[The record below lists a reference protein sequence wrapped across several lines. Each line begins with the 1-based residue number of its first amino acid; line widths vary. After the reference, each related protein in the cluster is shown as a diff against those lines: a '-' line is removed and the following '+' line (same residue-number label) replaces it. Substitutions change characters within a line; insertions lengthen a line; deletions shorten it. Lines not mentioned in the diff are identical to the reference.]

1 MAMPF
6 AEISAYKLSGVE
18 VKDKELGH
26 GSYATVLELDYMGIK
41 CAGKRVHHLF
51 LRDEEI
57 TTITQR
63 FAEEC
68 HLLSRIR
75 HPNIVQFLGVYFQEG
90 EIAPILVMEFLQCNL
105 TTCIEKHG
113 ILPDEITYSIL
124 HDIAVG
130 INYLH
135 HQVPP
140 IIHRDL
146 SSNNILLTQSMMAK
160 ISDLGVAKILNLS
173 QKLASRMTQNPGT
186 LAFMPP
192 EVLVANPKYDTSIDM
207 FSYGILIIHILSCKW
222 PEPQLP
228 QVKYEGEMLIP
239 LTEAERREELLQ
251 IIGNEH
257 PLMELI
263 HRCIHNH
270 AKHRAC
276 SNEIVKKMEQM
287 VSQFPPTFANRLEIY
302 LHIDSIKTQDEKDPV
317 GDDLKTKE
325 QELRDAIVKCDDEFQ
340 EIDLAHSTEVKELQ
354 DHIKI
359 FNEQKTE
366 LFNNHSKIL
375 EQLKVHKEL
384 LKQTIQSLQDIE
396 KDIQHTYEE
405 QLKLTGNSSR
415 MDEYKDENDK
425 HELKQTEK
433 EREQTME
440 HQISTISEQSEINAE
455 ETKENMQG
463 QQGAGAQEL
472 NHDTSSEGR
481 RTRSFHT
488 KRKSGDF
495 DSTAPLK
502 KLASTSEGF
511 NGSTKEELQS
521 ASKRKPLW
529 MIKTFNKAK
538 GLLASTSKQQ
548 VMCVTSSIIIM
559 VHIQHT
565 TIFNVHLYF
574 FADEI

>member
-1 MAMPF
+1 MAISF
-6 AEISAYKLSGVE
+6 AEIGTYKLSGVQ

-41 CAGKRVHHLF
+41 CAGKRVHHLL

-57 TTITQR
+57 TIVTQR

-90 EIAPILVMEFLQCNL
+90 EIAPILVMEFLQYNL
-105 TTCIEKHG
+105 TTCILKYG
-113 ILPDEITYSIL
+113 VLPNEITYSIL

-146 SSNNILLTQSMMAK
+146 SSNNILLTQNMTAK

-207 FSYGILIIHILSCKW
+207 FSYGILIIHVLSCKW

-228 QVKYEGEMLIP
+228 QVKYEGNELIP
-239 LTEAERREELLQ
+239 LTEAERREELLL
-251 IIGNEH
+251 IIGNDH

-270 AKHRAC
+270 AKWRA
-276 SNEIVKKMEQM
+276 SSDEMVKKLELL
-287 VSQFPPTFANRLEIY
+287 VSQSPPAFANRLEIHQY
-302 LHIDSIKTQDEKDPV
+302 IDSIKIQDDKDTV
-317 GDDLKTKE
+317 HVDDDLTTKE
-325 QELRDAIVKCDDEFQ
+325 QELRDEIIKRDDEFQ
-340 EIDLAHSTEVKELQ
+340 EIELAHASKVKELQ
-354 DHIKI
+354 DHIKDL
-359 FNEQKTE
+359 NEQKTE
-366 LFNNHSKIL
+366 LSSNHSKIL
-375 EQLKVHKEL
+375 EQLKVQKEL
-384 LKQTIQSLQDIE
+384 LVQAIHSLQDIE

-405 QLKLTGNSSR
+405 EMKLSSNTSR
-415 MDEYKDENDK
+415 MDKCKDEQDK

-433 EREQTME
+433 ERLQTVE
-440 HQISTISEQSEINAE
+440 RQISTSSEQSGIHIE
-455 ETKENMQG
+455 ETEENIQG
-463 QQGAGAQEL
+463 QQQVAGIQEL
-472 NHDTSSEGR
+472 NHEIFSEGKR
-481 RTRSFHT
+481 KRSFHT
-488 KRKSGDF
+488 KRRSGDF
-495 DSTAPLK
+495 ALVSPLK
-502 KLASTSEGF
+502 KSASSSEGF
-511 NGSTKEELQS
+511 NSSMREDESQS
-521 ASKRKPLW
+521 ATKRKPLW
-529 MIKTFNKAK
+529 MTNALSKAK
-538 GLLASTSKQQ
+538 GLLTSTSKQQ
-548 VMCVTSSIIIM
+548 VLCVITYTIGNYYS
-559 VHIQHT
+559 HIQCSD
-565 TIFNVHLYF
+565 I
-574 FADEI
+574 I

>member
-1 MAMPF
+1 MATSF
-6 AEISAYKLSGVE
+6 TEISAYKLSGVQ

-26 GSYATVLELDYMGIK
+26 GSYATVLELDYMGMK

-90 EIAPILVMEFLQCNL
+90 EMAPILVMEFLQCNL

-146 SSNNILLTQSMMAK
+146 SSNNILLTQNMTAK

-192 EVLVANPKYDTSIDM
+192 EVLVANPKYDRSIDV
-207 FSYGILIIHILSCKW
+207 FSYGILIIHMLSCKW

-228 QVKYEGEMLIP
+228 QVKYEGEKLIP

-251 IIGNEH
+251 IIGNDH

-263 HRCIHNH
+263 HRCIHNN
-270 AKHRAC
+270 AKQRAC
-276 SNEIVKKMEQM
+276 SNEMVKKMELL
-287 VSQFPPTFANRLEIY
+287 VSRFPPTFANRLEICRY
-302 LHIDSIKTQDEKDPV
+302 IDSIETHDENDTV
-317 GDDLKTKE
+317 HIDDDLKTRE
-325 QELRDAIVKCDDEFQ
+325 QEVQDEIITCDDKFQ
-340 EIDLAHSTEVKELQ
+340 EIEAAHATKVKELQ
-354 DHIKI
+354 DRIKDL
-359 FNEQKTE
+359 NKQKTE
-366 LFNNHSKIL
+366 LSNDHSKIL
-375 EQLKVHKEL
+375 EQLKAQKEL
-384 LKQTIQSLQDIE
+384 LVQAIQSLQDIE
-396 KDIQHTYEE
+396 KDIQHTYYE
-405 QLKLTGNSSR
+405 QLKLSSNSSR
-415 MDEYKDENDK
+415 MDKCKDKQENQ
-425 HELKQTEK
+425 EVKQTEK
-433 EREQTME
+433 EKLQAME
-440 HQISTISEQSEINAE
+440 RQNLSSTTSKQSGINIQ
-455 ETKENMQG
+455 ETKESIQG
-463 QQGAGAQEL
+463 QQEACIQEL
-472 NHDTSSEGR
+472 NHEMPSESK

-488 KRKSGDF
+488 KRRSGDF
-495 DSTAPLK
+495 DSVAPLK
-502 KLASTSEGF
+502 KSASTSEGF
-511 NGSTKEELQS
+511 NGSMKEDELQS
-521 ASKRKPLW
+521 GSKRKPLW
-529 MIKTFNKAK
+529 MTKTLSKAK
-538 GLLASTSKQQ
+538 DFLTSTSKQQ
-548 VMCVTSSIIIM
+548 VVCVIM
-559 VHIQHT
+559 YNYGNYNYTAIYINIT
-565 TIFNVHLYF
+565 
-574 FADEI
+574 

>member
-1 MAMPF
+1 MATSF
-6 AEISAYKLSGVE
+6 AEISAYKLSGVQ

-146 SSNNILLTQSMMAK
+146 SSNNILLTQNMTAK

-192 EVLVANPKYDTSIDM
+192 EVLVANPKYDRSIDV
-207 FSYGILIIHILSCKW
+207 FSYGILIIHMLSCKW

-228 QVKYEGEMLIP
+228 QVKYEGEKLIP

-251 IIGNEH
+251 IIGNDH

-270 AKHRAC
+270 AKQRAC
-276 SNEIVKKMEQM
+276 SNEIMKKMELL
-287 VSQFPPTFANRLEIY
+287 VSQFPPTFANRLEMCRY
-302 LHIDSIKTQDEKDPV
+302 IDSIKTYDQSDTVHVD
-317 GDDLKTKE
+317 DDLKTRE
-325 QELRDAIVKCDDEFQ
+325 QEVQDEIIKCDDEFQ
-340 EIDLAHSTEVKELQ
+340 EIEAAHATKVKELQ
-354 DHIKI
+354 DRIKI
-359 FNEQKTE
+359 LDKQKTE
-366 LFNNHSKIL
+366 LSNNHLKIL
-375 EQLKVHKEL
+375 EQLKAQKEL
-384 LKQTIQSLQDIE
+384 LVQAIQSLQDIE
-396 KDIQHTYEE
+396 KDIQHTCYE
-405 QLKLTGNSSR
+405 QLKLSSNSSG
-415 MDEYKDENDK
+415 MDKCKDKQESQ
-425 HELKQTEK
+425 EVKQTEK
-433 EREQTME
+433 EKLQSVECQNL
-440 HQISTISEQSEINAE
+440 ISSTSSKQSGINIE
-455 ETKENMQG
+455 ETKESIQG
-463 QQGAGAQEL
+463 QQGACIQEL
-472 NHDTSSEGR
+472 NHEMSSESK

-488 KRKSGDF
+488 KRRSGNF
-495 DSTAPLK
+495 DSVAPLK
-502 KLASTSEGF
+502 KSASTSEGF
-511 NGSTKEELQS
+511 NGSMKEEELQS
-521 ASKRKPLW
+521 GSKWKPLW
-529 MIKTFNKAK
+529 MTKTLSKAK
-538 GLLASTSKQQ
+538 DFLTSTSKQQ
-548 VMCVTSSIIIM
+548 VVCVIM
-559 VHIQHT
+559 YNYGNYNFVLLYSNIQ
-565 TIFNVHLYF
+565 
-574 FADEI
+574 

>member
-1 MAMPF
+1 MATSF
-6 AEISAYKLSGVE
+6 TEIGAYKLSGVQ

-41 CAGKRVHHLF
+41 CAGKRVHYLL

-57 TTITQR
+57 TTVTQR

-90 EIAPILVMEFLQCNL
+90 EIAPILVMEFLQYNL

-113 ILPDEITYSIL
+113 VLPNEITYSIL

-146 SSNNILLTQSMMAK
+146 SSNNILLTQNMTAK

-192 EVLVANPKYDTSIDM
+192 EVLVANPKYDTSIDV
-207 FSYGILIIHILSCKW
+207 FSYGILIIHMLSCKW

-228 QVKYEGEMLIP
+228 QVKYAGDTLIP

-251 IIGNEH
+251 IIGNDH

-270 AKHRAC
+270 AKRRAC
-276 SNEIVKKMEQM
+276 SDEMVKKLELL
-287 VSQFPPTFANRLEIY
+287 VSKFPPTFANRLEIY
-302 LHIDSIKTQDEKDPV
+302 YYIDSISIQEENDTVHVD
-317 GDDLKTKE
+317 DDLTTKE
-325 QELRDAIVKCDDEFQ
+325 QELQDEIIKHDDEFR
-340 EIDLAHSTEVKELQ
+340 ELELAHATKVKDLQ
-354 DHIKI
+354 DHIKDLG
-359 FNEQKTE
+359 EQKTE
-366 LFNNHSKIL
+366 LSSSLSRIL
-375 EQLKVHKEL
+375 EQLKVQKEL
-384 LKQTIQSLQDIE
+384 LTQAIQSLQDIE

-405 QLKLTGNSSR
+405 EMKLSSNASR
-415 MDEYKDENDK
+415 MDKCKDGQDQ

-433 EREQTME
+433 EGLQTVE
-440 HQISTISEQSEINAE
+440 RQISTSSEQSGIHIDEADE
-455 ETKENMQG
+455 V
-463 QQGAGAQEL
+463 
-472 NHDTSSEGR
+472 SSESKR
-481 RTRSFHT
+481 KRSFHT
-488 KRKSGDF
+488 KRRSGDF
-495 DSTAPLK
+495 VLVSPVK
-502 KLASTSEGF
+502 KSASSSEGF
-511 NGSTKEELQS
+511 NSSMREDESQS
-521 ASKRKPLW
+521 ALKRKPLW
-529 MIKTFNKAK
+529 MTNALSKAK
-538 GLLASTSKQQ
+538 GLLTSTSKQQ
-548 VMCVTSSIIIM
+548 VLCVTTYAIG
-559 VHIQHT
+559 
-565 TIFNVHLYF
+565 NL
-574 FADEI
+574 